1 MRFFDA
7 RSRSAGSTNEERYP
21 WRASESK
28 ADGIQRCHN
37 TTQSSPSGAID
48 RVEFSQP
55 GGLGETLAAS
65 LRDFTPPPSQ
75 PGAFA
80 ASASSMAH
88 AAALTNTPASTGP
101 AYVNMPPVASAPPAG
116 PGSYVVDGTPVV
128 QATIVQAAP
137 VVQSAPAVDPP
148 PTYLPPQWEE
158 RCQSSSF
165 HVCLEEAGA
174 PEPVHLKHN

>member
-1 MRFFDA
+1 MTILHPPLPLPFVPFCCPA
-7 RSRSAGSTNEERYP
+7 
-21 WRASESK
+21 
-28 ADGIQRCHN
+28 
-37 TTQSSPSGAID
+37 GAID
-48 RVEFSQP
+48 RAEFSQP

-65 LRDFTPPPSQ
+65 LGNYTPAPPRPQ

-88 AAALTNTPASTGP
+88 AAAVTNTPASTGP

-158 RCQSSSF
+158 RVTPDGRPYYVNHQTRTTQW
-165 HVCLEEAGA
+165 H
-174 PEPVHLKHN
+174 PP